1 MAHEDKSVEI
11 ILFAGDTGNLE
22 YVEIDCC
29 SNTYPVPEMVELMEA
44 PYHINISASL
54 IK

>member
-1 MAHEDKSVEI
+1 MANEDKSIEI
-11 ILFAGDTGNLE
+11 ILFAGDSGNLE

-29 SNTYPVPEMVELMEA
+29 ANAYPVPEVVELMET